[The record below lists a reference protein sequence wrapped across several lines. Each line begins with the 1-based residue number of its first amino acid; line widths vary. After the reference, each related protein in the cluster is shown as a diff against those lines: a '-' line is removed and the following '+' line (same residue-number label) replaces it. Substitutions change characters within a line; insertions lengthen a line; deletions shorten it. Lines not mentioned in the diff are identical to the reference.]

1 MIGAREYNNVK
12 ELADTTYCTTTV
24 HAAPLYRYGR
34 DVASSRCNKLHYRLS
49 ADMPGLATRTTPRT
63 ASSCARGSETRGIGG
78 GGTGSH
84 AKRSPEPGGAAVWS
98 DEAPTLD
105 SSQGKQLPEKGTVHK
120 RRRRQPGQRRLV
132 KYSAAHVTRPD
143 PTRPDP
149 PRKCERAKERR
160 ARRSLSRRSRAGAST
175 EQPKRFCI
183 RS

>member
-1 MIGAREYNNVK
+1 VSRNWQILRTVLLPSMLRRCTGMAVTWRRVDATNS
-12 ELADTTYCTTTV
+12 TTGFRPTCQV
-24 HAAPLYRYGR
+24 SPRAP
-34 DVASSRCNKLHYRLS
+34 H
-49 ADMPGLATRTTPRT
+49 TPRT

-149 PRKCERAKERR
+149 PRKCERASEGEACPALPLPSI
-160 ARRSLSRRSRAGAST
+160 ARGCVHGTAKTLLH
-175 EQPKRFCI
+175 P
-183 RS
+183 